1 MKAPPK
7 QEEPK
12 RAEPVADTAVQTAPA
27 KPAPAPK
34 APKAPKA
41 PRPEPAVMSRAGTT
55 SRSHP
60 TGAPAPTDEE
70 GGLLKRMS
78 AAIQKVMRGPEGE

>member
-12 RAEPVADTAVQTAPA
+12 RAEPVADTAVRTAPA
-27 KPAPAPK
+27 KP

>member
-12 RAEPVADTAVQTAPA
+12 RTEPVAEAAVQTAPA
-27 KPAPAPK
+27 KPAA
-34 APKAPKA
+34 APKA
-41 PRPEPAVMSRAGTT
+41 PRPEPAVTSRAGTS

-60 TGAPAPTDEE
+60 AGAPAPTDEE
-70 GGLLKRMS
+70 GGLLKRMT
-78 AAIQKVMRGPEGE
+78 AAIQKVMRGPEDE